1 MRHACAFLAQ
11 KALAPESLPW
21 PARVRVRFAVLSA
34 RVRIRALL
42 RETFGRAASTGQKAD
57 CGAAPTPRGRPS
69 FSKPAVSAS
78 PRPRGA
84 GAGDGTQLSKSQ
96 GTTNQPHIG
105 RALLIYSNMDHFFQ
119 TRALVDRRLAEG

>member
-1 MRHACAFLAQ
+1 MQLHPAVACWRVTHACAFLAQ

-57 CGAAPTPRGRPS
+57 CLAS
-69 FSKPAVSAS
+69 FSKRCAPLLSAS

-84 GAGDGTQLSKSQ
+84 AHRERGWHTA
-96 GTTNQPHIG
+96 TTPVATH
-105 RALLIYSNMDHFFQ
+105 D
-119 TRALVDRRLAEG
+119 

>member
-1 MRHACAFLAQ
+1 MSHACAFLAQ

-57 CGAAPTPRGRPS
+57 CLAS
-69 FSKPAVSAS
+69 FSKRCAPLLSAS

-84 GAGDGTQLSKSQ
+84 AHRERGWHTA
-96 GTTNQPHIG
+96 
-105 RALLIYSNMDHFFQ
+105 SNPWQHMTEIQ
-119 TRALVDRRLAEG
+119 ERRVGLF